1 MRISKIIL
9 IIITSLNSQ
18 VIELTIDNNK
28 NFKLF
33 DIDSVEYYLDS
44 LIKNQNNINQNYK
57 LDAINGIDPIK
68 VKYNKYE
75 ELMYLDTLYIK
86 DNNKVKKQTYQS
98 LFKPILNSSSEADI
112 IQQIEML
119 ESSYLFLQNSFHL
132 SYGKTSKGGLAL
144 LVDISPQFESNISG
158 LFGANRAND
167 GNWIAN
173 GEIELY
179 LENIW
184 STASNS
190 LFHWKRLNEK
200 SEIISFLHYEPT
212 FWNLPFGL
220 QIKLDKEL
228 RDKEYISQYRDL
240 RIFSNLLRYGKW
252 FFGSKN
258 LTIIPSDIG
267 YASGL
272 IKHRSSSILLG
283 LINDTRNHRWI
294 PTNGYYWNVSL
305 SLGKQTEDNI
315 ANLKTDLSLNSGIIR
330 EINSLLSYH
339 INFYIKGVWVENV
352 NIHKGQKFRYGGVN
366 NLRGYRDDQF
376 ISSRIVIPS
385 IEILSNIRN
394 DLQLFG
400 FMDSAIQK
408 EYTPYPLG
416 FGIGIKQVS
425 SSSIINATIGFGR
438 GEPISEAK
446 LHIKFSSRI

>member
-1 MRISKIIL
+1 MHIFKFFLLIASIL
-9 IIITSLNSQ
+9 YSQ
-18 VIELTIDNNK
+18 QVHL
-28 NFKLF
+28 KLGQNEN
-33 DIDSVEYYLDS
+33 IVLSEDSNVEGYLDS
-44 LIKNQNNINQNYK
+44 LIKTNKDIHHSYK
-57 LDAINGIDPIK
+57 LVSVNGMNPIK
-68 VKYNKYE
+68 VQYIENH
-75 ELMYLDTLYIK
+75 ELIYIDTIFIK
-86 DNNKVKKQTYQS
+86 DSKEVNNQTYQS
-98 LFKPILNSSSEADI
+98 LLRSLLNISSEKDLL
-112 IQQIEML
+112 QQIKWL
-119 ESSYLFLQNSFHL
+119 ESSHKFLQNSIHFA
-132 SYGKTSKGGLAL
+132 YGKTNSGGFAL
-144 LVDISPQFESNISG
+144 LLDIIPKFENNVSG
-158 LFGANRAND
+158 LIGANRVNNGD
-167 GNWIAN
+167 WITN
-173 GEIELY
+173 GEIELN

-212 FWNLPFGL
+212 LWNLPFGL

-294 PTNGYYWNVSL
+294 PTNGYYWNISL

-330 EINSLLSYH
+330 ERNSFLSYH
-339 INFYIKGVWVENV
+339 INFYIKGVWVENG

-376 ISSRIVIPS
+376 ISSRIIIPS

-425 SSSIINATIGFGR
+425 RSSIINATIGFGR